1 MISVFLFPE
10 IIQKLNVTIDD
21 LKEIKQQMELLKN
34 DRPYLYAIYEFYLE
48 NNEMKLTDEQLKISY
63 QLYKQYKNK

>member
-1 MISVFLFPE
+1 V
-10 IIQKLNVTIDD
+10 DD
-21 LKEIKQQMELLKN
+21 LKEIKQQIELLKN

-63 QLYKQYKNK
+63 